1 MPDLNG
7 IFAPVKRVRL
17 GLLEEKRLADIRVIC
32 AIGQRGQLG
41 LNGRLPWEGNSDPEF
56 LADVA
61 HFFELS
67 RGHVL
72 LVGPRTYASIP
83 AFAFTDRTIVEIRSS
98 MPPQEV
104 VSRYKDRV
112 IIVGGGPPVYA
123 AYAPLIRHWDI
134 NRLPYDGEADRWFD
148 PEWLVASI
156 SGSNDRTPANQ
167 N

>member
-1 MPDLNG
+1 M
-7 IFAPVKRVRL
+7 
-17 GLLEEKRLADIRVIC
+17 ADIRVIC

-41 LNGRLPWEGNSDPEF
+41 LRERLPWEGNSEPDYV
-56 LADVA
+56 ADVA
-61 HFFELS
+61 RFFELS

-83 AFAFTDRTIVEIRSS
+83 AFAFSDRTIVEIRSS
-98 MPPQEV
+98 MRPLDV
-104 VSRYKDRV
+104 IGKYKDRV

-148 PEWLVASI
+148 PQWLVASL
-156 SGSNDRTPANQ
+156 SGSNERTPANQ